1 MSSNSSAPVSIVSS
15 NVKVGS
21 KWTSRSPE
29 NREKHF
35 EVVSVSQKAGEAQL
49 RTVLTGSV
57 RKISLEDLANGKIWA
72 AGWL

>member
-1 MSSNSSAPVSIVSS
+1 MPSNSSAPVSTVSS

-21 KWTSRSPE
+21 KWTCCNPE

-35 EVVSVSQKAGEAQL
+35 EVVSISQKNGEAQL
-49 RTVLTGSV
+49 RAVLTGSV
-57 RKISLEDLANGKIWA
+57 RGISLRDLRNGEIWA